1 MIVSFLAG
9 VFVGAGVVLVYNIF
23 FPAKVDEA
31 SQKIKD
37 KL

>member
-1 MIVSFLAG
+1 MFISFIAG
-9 VFVGAGVVLVYNIF
+9 LIIGAALVLVYNIF
-23 FPAKVDEA
+23 FSAKVDEA

>member
-1 MIVSFLAG
+1 MIVSFIAG
-9 VFVGAGVVLVYNIF
+9 LIIGAALVLVYNIL